1 MNFKV
6 RLQPSGREFDVNAG
20 EKILDAALRQGL
32 SLPYSCRGGT
42 CGACKARVSEGTL
55 DYGGGAPAALTP
67 ADGEAGCALLCQA
80 RPTSDLTIE
89 VRELASGDIKIRRL
103 PSRVAKREQLAPD
116 VIRLYLKLP
125 AGERLQFLA
134 GQYIDILLK
143 DGRHRSFSLANSPH
157 NDEFLELHV
166 RHVRGGTFSD
176 HVFADMQEKE
186 LLRIE
191 GPHGGFCLRDRSE
204 RPMLFVAGGTGFA
217 PIKGIL
223 EHAFAAGV
231 RRPMHFYW
239 GARAQCD
246 LYLEELPLRWQRSYD
261 FFRYTPVLSDP
272 APQDR
277 WHGRT
282 GYVHEAVLA
291 DHRDLNA
298 YDVYV
303 AGPPAMVRAAHD
315 GFIARGLPL
324 GQFYSD
330 PFEYS
335 ADARASGATPEEL
348 S

>member
-6 RLQPSGREFDVNAG
+6 RLEPSGREFSVAAG

-42 CGACKARVSEGTL
+42 CGSCKVHVREGGVE
-55 DYGGGAPAALTP
+55 YGGADPAALTQ
-67 ADGEAGCALLCQA
+67 ADRDAGYALLCQA
-80 RPTSDLTIE
+80 LPASDLTVE

-103 PSRVAKREQLAPD
+103 PCRVAKRERLAPD

-125 AGERLQFLA
+125 AGERLQFMA

-143 DGRHRSFSLANSPH
+143 DGRHRSFSLANAPH

-166 RHVRGGTFSD
+166 RHVQGGTFSD

-191 GPHGGFCLRDRSE
+191 GPHGGFCLREKSD

-231 RRPMHFYW
+231 NRPMHLYR
-239 GARAQCD
+239 GARTRGD
-246 LYLEELPLRWQRSYD
+246 LYLDDLPQRWMRDLD
-261 FFRYTPVLSDP
+261 FFRYTPVLSEP
-272 APQDR
+272 APEDR
-277 WHGRT
+277 WNGRL
-282 GYVHEAVLA
+282 GYVHEAVLE
-291 DHRDLNA
+291 DWDDLSA

-303 AGPPAMVRAAHD
+303 AGPPVMVRAARD
-315 GFIARGLPL
+315 GFTARGLPVS
-324 GQFYSD
+324 QFYSD

-335 ADARASGATPEEL
+335 ADARASGAQAKEL